1 MIQCKDCELC
11 QIGPDGRRTFKC
23 DPFLNIKEPECI
35 AKWQLIRLDML
46 VASYQEMMK
55 WYGKLAPLQDK
66 LISYMQREI
75 NELDETESWKLDVD
89 EDEDEKEDE
98 ETL

>member
-1 MIQCKDCELC
+1 MIQCKDCEFC
-11 QIGPDGRRTFKC
+11 DIEPGGRRNFKC
-23 DPFLNIKEPECI
+23 DPFTNIKEPECI

-46 VASYQEMMK
+46 LASYQGMLK

-66 LISYMQREI
+66 IIKYMQREI
-75 NELDETESWKLDVD
+75 NELDETESWKLDTD
-89 EDEDEKEDE
+89 EDEEEE

>member
-1 MIQCKDCELC
+1 MIQCKDCEFC
-11 QIGPDGRRTFKC
+11 EISQDGKRSFKC

-46 VASYQEMMK
+46 VANYQGMMK

-66 LISYMQREI
+66 LINFMQREI
-75 NELDETESWKLDVD
+75 NELDETENWKLDVD
-89 EDEDEKEDE
+89 EDEE
-98 ETL
+98 EEI